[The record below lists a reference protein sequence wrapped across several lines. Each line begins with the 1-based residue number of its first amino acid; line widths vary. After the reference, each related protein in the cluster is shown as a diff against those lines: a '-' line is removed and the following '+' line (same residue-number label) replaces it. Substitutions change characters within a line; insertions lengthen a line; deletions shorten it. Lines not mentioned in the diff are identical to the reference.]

1 MNRILILTLLAIS
14 LIGCRYVQTKETYLE
29 AKDSPELK
37 VPEGSSIPNS
47 SALLEV
53 PEATNKKAILDVPS
67 SVPPEM
73 PIRTKQNEDSTVRI
87 ENRKGYPVLVV
98 KYPKEKVWSAI
109 ESLDLENWSPESK
122 DQNSCQVILK
132 YNDMAARERE
142 KSGFLKKL
150 FRRERYYVD
159 YSGLFKLNCITKG
172 SVTEVEF
179 SKHDGSPAKS
189 FLADNVMIALFE
201 KLDETQK

>member
-14 LIGCRYVQTKETYLE
+14 LNGCRYVKTKETYLE

-37 VPEGSSIPNS
+37 VPEGSSLPNS

-53 PEATNKKAILDVPS
+53 PEATNKKEILEVPS

-73 PIRTKQNEDSTVRI
+73 PIRTKQNEDSTVKI

-98 KYPKEKVWSAI
+98 KYTYEKVWEAI
-109 ESLDLENWSPESK
+109 ESIELENWSHESK

-142 KSGFLKKL
+142 ESGFLKKL
-150 FRRERYYVD
+150 FRRDRYYVD
-159 YSGLFKLNCITKG
+159 YSGLFKLNCSAKG

-179 SKHDGSPAKS
+179 SKQIGRAH
-189 FLADNVMIALFE
+189 V
-201 KLDETQK
+201 